1 MSVVRS
7 LITGIAAGVGH
18 AAGTDLFKKAKAK
31 VKEAQAKAEAR
42 KKPQI
47 SITKSQ
53 QP

>member
-1 MSVVRS
+1 MIMSIVRS

-31 VKEAQAKAEAR
+31 VKEARAKAEA
-42 KKPQI
+42 KKNRPQLD
-47 SITKSQ
+47 